1 MAIEDYSSLITSEH
15 SDQPKYMAMLTLL
28 TGASQE
34 QQALMQSYIALYDL
48 DLAVGSQLDVVG
60 QWVGLSRR
68 LAVPIPGVY
77 FTFDDPT
84 VGFDA
89 GVWKGP
95 FDPDTGIISLDDD
108 TYRFMLRI
116 KIATNQWK
124 GSLEDANAILGRV
137 FQTSDTRI
145 FIIDTFNMT
154 QQMGISGVIPSTLFT
169 ALIVQGFL
177 ILRPAAVEMDGVTQ
191 TTVSGAPLFGF
202 DSQNDY
208 IGGFDSGAWGEH
220 L

>member
-1 MAIEDYSSLITSEH
+1 
-15 SDQPKYMAMLTLL
+15 
-28 TGASQE
+28 
-34 QQALMQSYIALYDL
+34 
-48 DLAVGSQLDVVG
+48 
-60 QWVGLSRR
+60 
-68 LAVPIPGVY
+68 
-77 FTFDDPT
+77 
-84 VGFDA
+84 
-89 GVWKGP
+89 
-95 FDPDTGIISLDDD
+95 LDDD

>member
-1 MAIEDYSSLITSEH
+1 MAIEDYSKLITSEH
-15 SDQPKYMAMLTLL
+15 SDQPKYMAMLQVL
-28 TGASQE
+28 TEASQQ
-34 QQALMQSYIALYDL
+34 QQALLESFIALYDL

-77 FTFDDPT
+77 FAFDDAE

-108 TYRFMLRI
+108 TYRYMLYI

-145 FIIDTFNMT
+145 FIIDTFGMT
-154 QQMGISGVIPSTLFT
+154 QQMGISGIIPSALFT
-169 ALIVQGFL
+169 ALIIQGFL
-177 ILRPAAVEMDGVTQ
+177 ILRPAAVEMDGVIQ

-208 IGGFDSGAWGEH
+208 IGGFDTGAWGEH